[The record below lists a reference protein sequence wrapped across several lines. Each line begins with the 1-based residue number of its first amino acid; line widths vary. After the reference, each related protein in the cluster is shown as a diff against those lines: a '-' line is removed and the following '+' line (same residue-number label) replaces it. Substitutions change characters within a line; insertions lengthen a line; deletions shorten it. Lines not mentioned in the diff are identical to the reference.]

1 MKMTEDMVSGL
12 VKDITGG
19 YKITYHPTGPERGR
33 GARA

>member
-19 YKITYHPTGPERGR
+19 YKITYHPNGPERGR
-33 GARA
+33 GARG